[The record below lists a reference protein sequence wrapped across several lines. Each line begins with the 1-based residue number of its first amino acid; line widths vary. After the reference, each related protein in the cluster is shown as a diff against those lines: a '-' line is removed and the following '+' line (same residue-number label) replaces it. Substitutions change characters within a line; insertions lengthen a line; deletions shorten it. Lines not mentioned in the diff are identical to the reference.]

1 MNTGKDSGRI
11 FYIDNLR
18 IFLTA
23 LVICHHQSIAFG
35 APGGWYYIVRE
46 STDIVSTIALVIFVG
61 VNQAFFMSL
70 FFFVAAYFT
79 PISLDSKGTRR
90 FIRDR
95 LIRLGIPLLA
105 YFFLLNPSVMYITL
119 YFKDKVQ
126 SGYLTFMINEALSY
140 TGWGP
145 LWFVFSLLIFTSVYL
160 LVLKLTRRKNTI
172 AWPGNKQIFAF
183 IIGIGALTFLL
194 RIINPL
200 GNNLLGLQIAYYPL
214 YIAFFIFGIQA
225 YRGNWLYKLEER
237 QATLWFRISLALILA
252 LPAIL
257 VLGGA
262 LSGQADAFKGGLTVQ
277 SLTYSLWEPFIC
289 VGISMKLL
297 VLFRNRFNTTSP
309 ITARLSG
316 SAYTAYIVHP
326 FFVVAA
332 THLARN
338 WPLPSLGIVLILCP
352 LVIITCFASSNVL
365 RQLPGLKRVL

>member
-1 MNTGKDSGRI
+1 MNIGKNTGRI

-23 LVICHHQSIAFG
+23 LVICHHQAIAFN
-35 APGGWYYIVRE
+35 APDGWYYIVRE
-46 STDIVSTIALVIFVG
+46 STDIVSTIALVIFVA

-95 LIRLGIPLLA
+95 LIRLGIPLLV
-105 YFFLLNPSVMYITL
+105 YFFLLNPSVMYMTL

-126 SGYLTFMINEALSY
+126 SGYPEFMMNEALRY
-140 TGWGP
+140 TCWGP
-145 LWFVFSLLIFTSVYL
+145 LWFVCSLLIFTSVYL
-160 LVLKLTRRKNTI
+160 LAVKLIRRKSTI
-172 AWPGNKQIFAF
+172 AWPGNKRIFVF
-183 IIGIGALTFLL
+183 IIGIGLLTFLL
-194 RIINPL
+194 RILNPL
-200 GNNLLGLQIAYYPL
+200 GNDLLGLQIAYFPL
-214 YIAFFIFGIQA
+214 YIAFFIFGVQA
-225 YRGNWLYKLEER
+225 YRGNWLIKLEER
-237 QATLWFRISLALILA
+237 QARLWFRIALVFILA

-277 SLTYSLWEPFIC
+277 SLIYCLWEPFLC

-297 VLFRNRFNTTSP
+297 VLFRNRFNSTSP
-309 ITARLSG
+309 ITARFSQ
-316 SAYTAYIVHP
+316 SAYAAYITHP

-338 WPLPSLGIVLILCP
+338 WPLPSLIIVLIVCP
-352 LVIITCFASSNVL
+352 LVIITCFAVSNVL
-365 RQLPGLKRVL
+365 RQIPGLKRVL

>member
-23 LVICHHQSIAFG
+23 LVTCHHQAIAFG
-35 APGGWYYIVRE
+35 APGGWYYVVRE
-46 STDIVSTIALVIFVG
+46 STDIVSTIALVIFVA

-90 FIRDR
+90 FVRDR
-95 LIRLGIPLLA
+95 LIRLGIPLLV
-105 YFFLLNPSVMYITL
+105 YFFLLNPSIMYMTL

-126 SGYLTFMINEALSY
+126 SGYLAFMMNEAPRY

-145 LWFVFSLLIFTSVYL
+145 LWFVCSLLIFTSVYL
-160 LVLKLTRRKNTI
+160 LLLKLIRRKNTI
-172 AWPGNKQIFAF
+172 RWPDNKQIFAF
-183 IIGIGALTFLL
+183 IIGIGVLTFLL
-194 RIINPL
+194 RILNPL
-200 GNNLLGLQIAYYPL
+200 GNNLLGLQIAYFPL
-214 YIAFFIFGIQA
+214 YIAFFVFGIQA
-225 YRGNWLYKLEER
+225 YRGHWLNKLEER
-237 QATLWFRISLALILA
+237 QATLWFRIALVLILA

-277 SLTYSLWEPFIC
+277 SLIYCLWEPFLC

-297 VLFRNRFNTTSP
+297 VLFRNCFNTTSP
-309 ITARLSG
+309 ITARLSQ
-316 SAYTAYIVHP
+316 SAYTTYIIHP

-338 WPLPSLGIVLILCP
+338 WSLPSLAIVLMACP
-352 LVIITCFASSNVL
+352 LVVVACFAISNVL
-365 RQLPGLKRVL
+365 RQLPGLKRIL